1 MDTEQ
6 LNVIVGIVQCH
17 IKSEKLLYA
26 NYFYLI
32 TNKTI
37 EKKFLKVRLS
47 VITSDDLITEK
58 TIEKKILKV
67 LKFECAYA

>member
-37 EKKFLKVRLS
+37 EKKIS
-47 VITSDDLITEK
+47 QST
-58 TIEKKILKV
+58 
-67 LKFECAYA
+67 FERDYE